1 MGTSPQGARDEREA
15 AAWVRGMF
23 ARVARRY
30 DVTNHLLSFNIDRLW
45 RARTVRRVRPILERP
60 GARVLD
66 ICCGTGDLTLALA
79 RECPTPASGRA
90 CPAPTPRPPHPPHP
104 CRGEA
109 RLALVFGSDFCHPM
123 LVAARGKGAAC
134 LFESDALRLPL
145 RDASLDLV
153 TVAFGFRNLANYGAG
168 LAEMRRVLRPSGMAA
183 ILEFSEPFNPIFA
196 ALYHFYSRRILP
208 LVGGALSGS
217 RDAYTYLPESV
228 RKFPSAEALAEQMRR
243 AGFSEVRY
251 ERFTGGIATLHLGV
265 TPPPRPPA

>member
-30 DVTNHLLSFNIDRLW
+30 DLANHLLSFNIDRLW

-79 RECPTPASGRA
+79 RECRASV
-90 CPAPTPRPPHPPHP
+90 
-104 CRGEA
+104 
-109 RLALVFGSDFCHPM
+109 LGSDFCHPM

-168 LAEMRRVLRPSGMAA
+168 LAEMCRVLRPGGLAA
-183 ILEFSEPFNPIFA
+183 ILEFSEPPNAVFA

-208 LVGGALSGS
+208 LIGGALSGS

-228 RKFPSAEALAEQMRR
+228 RKFPPAEELAEEMRR
-243 AGFSEVRY
+243 AGFGEVRY
-251 ERFTGGIATLHLGV
+251 ERFTGGIVALHLGI
-265 TPPPRPPA
+265 TP